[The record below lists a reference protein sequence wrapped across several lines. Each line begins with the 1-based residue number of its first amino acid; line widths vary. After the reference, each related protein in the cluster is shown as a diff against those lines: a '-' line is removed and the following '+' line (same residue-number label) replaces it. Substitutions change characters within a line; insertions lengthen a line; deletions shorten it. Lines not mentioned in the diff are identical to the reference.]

1 MATQIV
7 PEKFSRRFWEKTRWD
22 PALGCLLWTGP
33 LFSGYG
39 QFFNGECMV
48 RAHRIAWAIV
58 NGHIP
63 GDACVLHRCDNRSC
77 VNPDHLFL
85 GTYADNNADR
95 AEKGRSA
102 GTKKTHCPRGHPYAG
117 ENLMVRYGSRCVG
130 FASESAT
137 ESGRLPIKIPLGLAR
152 RGGVMRT
159 SNSASGG
166 TRGRRST
173 WRTGSETQ

>member
-117 ENLMVRYGSRCVG
+117 ENLMVRYGSRMCRICERERNRKWKAAHQDTVR
-130 FASESAT
+130 ASAK
-137 ESGRLPIKIPLGLAR
+137 R
-152 RGGVMRT
+152 
-159 SNSASGG
+159 
-166 TRGRRST
+166 
-173 WRTGSETQ
+173 WRDAHK